1 MGTNLATN
9 LEQESGAQNLATHF
23 WQVNN
28 VVTEYYR
35 HLEQAEELQRSSD
48 IQRKTAWLKVP
59 SLISFCITLT
69 LILAGVA
76 GFGEG
81 YAYKFFNPD
90 GDVKAFFDVVLVKT
104 FLMAFLLSAGMAALR
119 FKAHKSKIDK
129 QADEVMAS
137 AKAEMDVVNNI
148 AQSNKALISSVPANY
163 RYPMA
168 TNYIYEVFRDGR
180 VNTLNEALNMYDTQ
194 LHRWKMEKMGEKML
208 TEQQRQTTIMKV
220 IAANTEWT
228 DLGATLDWLFL

>member
-1 MGTNLATN
+1 MGSNLATN
-9 LEQESGAQNLATHF
+9 LAEEPTGQNLATHY

-28 VVTEYYR
+28 VVTDYYS
-35 HLEQAEELQRSSD
+35 HLEKAEQLQSSASLE
-48 IQRKTAWLKVP
+48 RKKIWLKVP
-59 SLISFCITLT
+59 GLIRTCIFLT
-69 LILAGVA
+69 LVLSFVTGL
-76 GFGEG
+76 GEG

-90 GDVKAFFDVVLVKT
+90 GDVKAFFDVILVKT
-104 FLMAFLLSAGMAALR
+104 MLIAFLLSAGFAFLR

-129 QADEVMAS
+129 AADGIQAS

-148 AQSNKALISSVPANY
+148 AQSNKELISSVPANY

-208 TEQQRQTTIMKV
+208 SEQQRQTNIMKV
-220 IAANTEWT
+220 VAANTEWS
-228 DLGATLDWLFL
+228 DFGAVMDWLFL

>member
-1 MGTNLATN
+1 MGSNLATN
-9 LEQESGAQNLATHF
+9 LATESGAQGLAAHF

-28 VVTEYYR
+28 VVTEYYK
-35 HLEQAEELQRSSD
+35 HLEQAEQLQRSANL
-48 IQRKTAWLKVP
+48 QRKTAWLKVP

-81 YAYKFFNPD
+81 YAYKFFNPN

-104 FLMAFLLSAGMAALR
+104 FFFAFLMSAAIAVLR
-119 FKAHKSKIDK
+119 FKAHKAKIDK
-129 QADEVMAS
+129 EADGVLAS
-137 AKAEMDVVNNI
+137 AKAEMDLVNNI
-148 AQSNKALISSVPANY
+148 AQSNKELISSVPANY

-180 VNTLNEALNMYDTQ
+180 VNNINEALNMYDTQ

-220 IAANTEWT
+220 IAANTEWS
-228 DLGATLDWLFL
+228 DFGATLDWLFL

>member
-1 MGTNLATN
+1 MGSNLATN
-9 LEQESGAQNLATHF
+9 LVEESGAQNLAAHF

-28 VVTEYYR
+28 VVTDYYN
-35 HLEQAEELQRSSD
+35 HLEQAEQLQSSASLK
-48 IQRKTAWLKVP
+48 RKSVWLKVP
-59 SLISFCITLT
+59 SLIRLCFTLT
-69 LILAGVA
+69 LILFGIT

-90 GDVKAFFDVVLVKT
+90 GDVKGFLDVVLMKSLVI
-104 FLMAFLLSAGMAALR
+104 AFLLSAGFAFLR

-129 QADEVMAS
+129 EADGIQAS

-148 AQSNKALISSVPANY
+148 AQSNKELISSVPANY

-208 TEQQRQTTIMKV
+208 TEQQRQTNIMKV
-220 IAANTEWT
+220 IAANTEWS
-228 DLGATLDWLFL
+228 DFGATLDWLFL